1 MIGRIYTP
9 PRVYRITILL
19 LFFLCSASASAA
31 DIRLWHSMNGAR
43 GADFERIVARFNAS
57 QKEFRVVPT
66 FKGQYDE
73 AAVEAVT
80 ARRTSRAPHIVQA
93 SELGGAYLLEQ
104 RDLVRPLWQ
113 VLEQP

>member
-1 MIGRIYTP
+1 M
-9 PRVYRITILL
+9 
-19 LFFLCSASASAA
+19 SAA

-93 SELGGAYLLEQ
+93 SELGGAYLGISHGTS
-104 RDLVRPLWQ
+104 VTWPACG
-113 VLEQP
+113 QPRKRLTT